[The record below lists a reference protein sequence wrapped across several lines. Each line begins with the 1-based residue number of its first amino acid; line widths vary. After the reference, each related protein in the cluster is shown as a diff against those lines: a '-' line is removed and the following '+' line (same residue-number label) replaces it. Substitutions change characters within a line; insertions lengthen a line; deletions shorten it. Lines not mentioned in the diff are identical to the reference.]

1 MDGSVEII
9 ISEIVLHRKRNKLLN
24 INKDFLSST
33 ISIRNLAVFET
44 VSDSEVSK

>member
-24 INKDFLSST
+24 ISKDFLSSA
-33 ISIRNLAVFET
+33 ISIRSLVVFKI